1 MEKKKKKKKK
11 KKCLSGRY
19 RPDFLSLCQVDFSKV
34 EEQYKL
40 YNISSSINYGQRNL
54 FNTSICTA
62 PKEQIRKGMRSFP
75 SGHSYGIY
83 IYFLFGYYKIEN
95 KFKNERFI
103 KIFKFQYK
111 LIYKLLYN
119 I

>member
-1 MEKKKKKKKK
+1 MEYKYKKKKIF
-11 KKCLSGRY
+11 SGRY
-19 RPDFLSLCQVDFSKV
+19 RPDFLSVCQVDFAKV

-54 FNTSICTA
+54 FDISICTA

-83 IYFLFGYYKIEN
+83 IYIFYLDIIKSKIN
-95 KFKNERFI
+95 LKMKD
-103 KIFKFQYK
+103 
-111 LIYKLLYN
+111 L
-119 I
+119 